1 MINKIT
7 EIIKQAGDIMLSAN
21 HDENRIHSKSGTAN
35 FVTEYDIKVQDFLYA
50 ALAKLIP
57 EANFI
62 GEESDTNDTAKLTDG
77 YSFIIDPIDG
87 TTNFIHDYGHSCIS
101 VALLKDGE
109 VIIGAVYNP
118 YRDELFHAEKN
129 RGAYLNGKPI
139 HTSTRELCD
148 SLVCFGTAPYY
159 RELADKTFTI
169 LKWLYLNVRDIRRSG
184 SAALDLCYV
193 ACGRCDLF
201 FEMILSPWD
210 YTAGSLIIT
219 EAGGIITAIDGAA
232 VTFDAPSS
240 VVAGNGDAGIRAF
253 EKAVQNF

>member
-1 MINKIT
+1 MIRNIT
-7 EIIKQAGDIMLSAN
+7 EIMKQAGEIMLSAN
-21 HDENRIHSKSGTAN
+21 YGENQIHSKSGTAN
-35 FVTEYDIKVQDFLYA
+35 FVTEYDLKVQDFLYTE
-50 ALAKLIP
+50 LAKIMSN
-57 EANFI
+57 ANFI
-62 GEESDTNDTAKLTDG
+62 GEESDSNDTAKLADG

-87 TTNFIHDYGHSCIS
+87 TTNFIHDYKHSCIS

-129 RGAYLNGKPI
+129 SGAFMNGKPI
-139 HTSTRELCD
+139 HTSSRELCD

-159 RELADKTFTI
+159 REHAEKTFDI
-169 LKWLYLNVRDIRRSG
+169 LKFLYLNARDIRRSG

-210 YTAGSLIIT
+210 YAAGSLIIT
-219 EAGGIITAIDGAA
+219 EAGGIITAMDGNP
-232 VTFDAPSS
+232 VTFDVPSS
-240 VVAGNGDAGIRAF
+240 VVAGGIRAF